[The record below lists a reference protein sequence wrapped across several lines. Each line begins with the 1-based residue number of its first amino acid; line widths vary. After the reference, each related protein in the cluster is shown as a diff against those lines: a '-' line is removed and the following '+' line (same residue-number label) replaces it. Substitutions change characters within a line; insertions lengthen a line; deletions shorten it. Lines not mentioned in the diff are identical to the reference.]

1 MSDVLESR
9 LQSVPDDHRQTGSW
23 NTAPLRSAPKR
34 PAHLFQR
41 VERLLSRGQVGA
53 QVARRR
59 LSRRSPLRLA
69 LCRGARLGQSC
80 LRLGELR
87 QGRGRGN
94 EGVETTQGEEMSKRR
109 VRGTSK
115 RRPGSGSPSAVAF
128 HHAPLPTCVGG
139 SSNQALS
146 ATCRQPRHSPPQ
158 RCLPALWLSP
168 AAAGPPPAPAPAAP
182 PGPRQPPP
190 CPLLT

>member
-1 MSDVLESR
+1 MADVLESH
-9 LQSVPDDHRQTGSW
+9 LQSVHDDHRQTGSW

-41 VERLLSRGQVGA
+41 VERLLSGGQVGA

-69 LCRGARLGQSC
+69 LCRGARLGQSR

-87 QGRGRGN
+87 QGGGRGN
-94 EGVETTQGEEMSKRR
+94 EEVETTQGEGDEQTQSKGDEQTQARKPEP
-109 VRGTSK
+109 V
-115 RRPGSGSPSAVAF
+115 GSSIP
-128 HHAPLPTCVGG
+128 PLPTCVGG

-168 AAAGPPPAPAPAAP
+168 AAAGPPAAPAPAAP

-190 CPLLT
+190 RPLLT